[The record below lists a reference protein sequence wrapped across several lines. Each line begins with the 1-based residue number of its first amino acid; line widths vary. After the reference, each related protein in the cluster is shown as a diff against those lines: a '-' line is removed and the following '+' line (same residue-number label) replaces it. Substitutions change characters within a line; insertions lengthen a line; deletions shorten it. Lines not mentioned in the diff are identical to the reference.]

1 MYPKMIS
8 PFNIGQSLRM
18 AQKLTGMTNGD
29 VAKNTGV
36 GPIQVSRWRQWSDMK
51 YSRVNQLADLF
62 NMSVEDFVKLG
73 GYSVQEPMTDKAM
86 QRLQDI
92 VPVEVEVVA
101 HASGMAETVTLA
113 EPQVSQEASQENP
126 DTPYDPYRMDG

>member
-18 AQKLTGMTNGD
+18 AQKLTGMTNGQ
-29 VAKNTGV
+29 VAESTGV

-62 NMSVEDFVKLG
+62 HMSVEDFVKLG
-73 GYSVQEPMTDKAM
+73 GYSVQEPMTEKAI

-92 VPVEVEVVA
+92 VPVQVEVVA
-101 HASGMAETVTLA
+101 HASGMAETVTLS
-113 EPQVSQEASQENP
+113 ESQEASQESP

>member
-18 AQKLTGMTNGD
+18 AQKLTGMTNGQ
-29 VAKNTGV
+29 VAESTGV

-62 NMSVEDFVKLG
+62 HMSVEDFVKLG
-73 GYSVQEPMTDKAM
+73 GYSVQEPVTEKAST
-86 QRLQDI
+86 RLQDI

-101 HASGMAETVTLA
+101 HASGMAETVTLS
-113 EPQVSQEASQENP
+113 EPQEASQESR

>member
-1 MYPKMIS
+1 MYQKMIS

-18 AQKLTGMTNGD
+18 AQKLTGMTNGQ
-29 VAKNTGV
+29 VAESTGV

-62 NMSVEDFVKLG
+62 HMSVEDFVKLG
-73 GYSVQEPMTDKAM
+73 GYSVQEPMTEKAM

-92 VPVEVEVVA
+92 VPVQVEVVA
-101 HASGMAETVTLA
+101 HAGGVLGATVSTLLVA
-113 EPQVSQEASQENP
+113 PSSYPPPSHVRTVPQTWDS
-126 DTPYDPYRMDG
+126 